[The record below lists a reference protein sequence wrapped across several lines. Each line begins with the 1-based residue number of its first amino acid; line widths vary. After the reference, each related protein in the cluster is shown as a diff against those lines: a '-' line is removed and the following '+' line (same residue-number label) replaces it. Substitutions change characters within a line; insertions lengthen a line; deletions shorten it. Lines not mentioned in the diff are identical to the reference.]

1 MAKAIKDNKCLVPVE
16 YLRGTWMFNV
26 AAGTTET
33 ESFPLTGNY
42 PDNPVVMVSANTDTY
57 SSDVV
62 AFGYVDE
69 DNAQIVVGV
78 TNNSAVVVDGYNVNF
93 VVI

>member
-1 MAKAIKDNKCLVPVE
+1 MAKGIKDNKCLVPVE

-26 AAGTTET
+26 AAGATET

-57 SSDVV
+57 NADVV
-62 AFGYVDE
+62 TFGYVDE

-78 TNNSAVVVDGYNVNF
+78 TNNSSAAVDGYNVNF